1 MLGTV
6 ATIPTHN
13 RINDWDAGVYYS
25 IFIGKI
31 TIGIPN
37 LKNLF

>member
-1 MLGTV
+1 MAAKQPGGF
-6 ATIPTHN
+6 I
-13 RINDWDAGVYYS
+13 YS

-37 LKNLF
+37 LKNLFWIEKMV